1 MRDVSDIFAELR
13 KHPDVIDAVV
23 WTREDVEIH
32 IQDLADDGEIVTEN
46 VDVIMDSIDM
56 RGWESYAIECG
67 WETLYQEVRE
77 HGKIEESVV

>member
-13 KHPDVIDAVV
+13 QHPDVIEAVI

-32 IQDLADDGEIVTEN
+32 IQDLADDGEIVTESI
-46 VDVIMDSIDM
+46 DAIMDAIDM

-67 WETLYQEVRE
+67 WETLYQWVRQYGE
-77 HGKIEESVV
+77 IKERVV